1 MEEVMPYVME
11 IRGQITRVIDSV
23 GSLEAMISS
32 HWRLHVYNNLKM
44 DVAQV
49 GTVFF
54 FCIKL

>member
-1 MEEVMPYVME
+1 MPYVME

>member
-32 HWRLHVYNNLKM
+32 HCEI
-44 DVAQV
+44 
-49 GTVFF
+49 T
-54 FCIKL
+54 CIQ